1 MRHRLYLKRA
11 HSGRGLPPVNHA
23 QDARA
28 TCASMAAMIAGEK
41 KLAEILN
48 GRSVADAIK
57 NEVADEVRRFKESR
71 GVTPT
76 LAAVLVGD
84 DPASAVYVRN
94 KVRAC
99 EQVGII
105 SRQLVLRDSISR
117 EELLHVV
124 NELNDDNE
132 IDGILVQLPLPKQID
147 DALVIMAIDPA
158 KDVDAFHPTNVGLLA
173 MGQPR
178 FVPCTPA
185 GIIELLERNGIEIAG
200 ANACVVGRS
209 QIVGRPVAS
218 LLLQRHATVTIC
230 HSKTRDLP
238 SVTRQADI
246 LIAAIGRSAFIRG
259 EFIKPGATV
268 IDVGVNRLTDVA
280 QARDFFGAEA
290 DKRIAA
296 IKEKGYTLVGDVH
309 PAEADQVAG
318 KRTPV
323 PGGVGLLTVAMLM
336 KNTLQAAKWRKGI

>member
-1 MRHRLYLKRA
+1 
-11 HSGRGLPPVNHA
+11 
-23 QDARA
+23 
-28 TCASMAAMIAGEK
+28 MAAMMAGEK
-41 KLAEILN
+41 KRAQMLE
-48 GRSVADAIK
+48 GRVVADAIK
-57 NEVADEVRRFKESR
+57 REVATEVSRLIESHSVR
-71 GVTPT
+71 PC

-84 DPASAVYVRN
+84 DSASAVYVRN

-99 EQVGII
+99 QEVGII

-117 EELLHVV
+117 QELLQVV
-124 NELNDDNE
+124 KELNGDGE
-132 IDGILVQLPLPKQID
+132 LDGILVQLPLPKQID
-147 DALVIMAIDPA
+147 DRMIIEAIDPA
-158 KDVDAFHPTNVGLLA
+158 KDVDAFHPANVGLLA
-173 MGQPR
+173 MGRPR

-185 GIIELLERNGIEIAG
+185 GIIELLERNNIPIAG

-246 LIAAIGRSAFIRG
+246 LIAAIGKPAFIRG

-268 IDVGVNRLTDVA
+268 IDVGVNRLTDA
-280 QARDFFGAEA
+280 NQAREFFGAEA
-290 DKRIAA
+290 EKRMAA
-296 IKEKGYTLVGDVH
+296 ITEKGYTLVGDVH
-309 PAEADQVAG
+309 PAEADLIAG

-336 KNTLQAAKWRKGI
+336 KNTLQAAKWRRGL

>member
-1 MRHRLYLKRA
+1 
-11 HSGRGLPPVNHA
+11 
-23 QDARA
+23 
-28 TCASMAAMIAGEK
+28 MAAMMAGEK
-41 KLAEILN
+41 KRAEIL
-48 GRSVADAIK
+48 GGKSVADAIK
-57 NEVADEVRRFKESR
+57 KEVAEEVDRFKQTYR
-71 GVTPT
+71 VTPCLGT
-76 LAAVLVGD
+76 VLVGD

-99 EQVGII
+99 EEVGII

-117 EELLHVV
+117 QELLQVVKELNGDEEL
-124 NELNDDNE
+124 
-132 IDGILVQLPLPKQID
+132 DGILVQLPLPKHID
-147 DALVIMAIDPA
+147 DRMIIEAIDPA

-173 MGQPR
+173 MGRPR

-185 GIIELLERNGIEIAG
+185 GIIELLERNNIPIAG

-268 IDVGVNRLTDVA
+268 IDVGVNRLTDA
-280 QARDFFGAEA
+280 NQAREFFGAEA
-290 DKRIAA
+290 EKRMAA
-296 IKEKGYTLVGDVH
+296 ITEKGYTLVGDVH
-309 PAEADQVAG
+309 PAEADLIAG

-336 KNTLQAAKWRKGI
+336 KNTLQAAKWRRGL

>member
-1 MRHRLYLKRA
+1 M
-11 HSGRGLPPVNHA
+11 V
-23 QDARA
+23 AR
-28 TCASMAAMIAGEK
+28 E
-41 KLAEILN
+41 LQRAEILD
-48 GRSVADAIK
+48 GRVVADQIK
-57 NEVADEVRRFKESR
+57 REVAAELRRLKEEH
-71 GVTPT
+71 GVAPR

-84 DPASAVYVRN
+84 DPASAVYVHN

-99 EQVGII
+99 DEVGIASEQI
-105 SRQLVLRDSISR
+105 ALPLSTST
-117 EELLHVV
+117 EELLSVV
-124 NELNDDNE
+124 VGLNRNDDV
-132 IDGILVQLPLPKQID
+132 DGILVQLPLPKQID
-147 DALVIMAIDPA
+147 DAAIIEAIDPS

-173 MGQPR
+173 MGRPR

-185 GIIELLERNGIEIAG
+185 GIIELLDRNRIEIAG

-246 LIAAIGRSAFIRG
+246 LIAAIGSPAFIRG

-268 IDVGVNRLTDVA
+268 IDVGVNQLSDVSEIA
-280 QARDFFGAEA
+280 GLFGADAQRRREA
-290 DKRIAA
+290 IEKR
-296 IKEKGYTLVGDVH
+296 GYTLIGDVH
-309 PAEADQVAG
+309 PAEADSVAG
-318 KRTPV
+318 RRTPV

-336 KNTLQAAKWRKGI
+336 KNTLQAARWRRSW

>member
-1 MRHRLYLKRA
+1 MWQEASR
-11 HSGRGLPPVNHA
+11 PWDHA

-28 TCASMAAMIAGEK
+28 TGVRGCASMAAMMASEK
-41 KLAEILN
+41 KRAEILD
-48 GRSVADAIK
+48 GKIVADAIK
-57 NEVADEVRRFKESR
+57 KEVADEVRRLKER
-71 GVTPT
+71 AGVTPT

-99 EQVGII
+99 EEVGIT

-117 EELLHVV
+117 EELLAVIG
-124 NELNDDNE
+124 ELSGDDE
-132 IDGILVQLPLPKQID
+132 LDGILVQLPLPKQID
-147 DALVIMAIDPA
+147 DRLVIEAIDPA

-173 MGQPR
+173 MGRPR

-185 GIIELLERNGIEIAG
+185 GIIELLDRNAIEIAG

-209 QIVGRPVAS
+209 QIVGRPVAG
-218 LLLQRHATVTIC
+218 LLLQRHATVTVC
-230 HSKTRDLP
+230 HSKTRDLAA
-238 SVTRQADI
+238 VTRQADI
-246 LIAAIGRSAFIRG
+246 LVAAIGRPAFIRG

-268 IDVGVNRLTDVA
+268 IDVGVNRLTDIA
-280 QARDFFGAEA
+280 QARDFFGADA
-290 DKRIAA
+290 DKRAAA
-296 IKEKGYTLVGDVH
+296 ISEKGYTLIGDVH
-309 PAEADQVAG
+309 PAEADLVAG

-336 KNTLQAAKWRKGI
+336 KNTLQAAKRRRGL